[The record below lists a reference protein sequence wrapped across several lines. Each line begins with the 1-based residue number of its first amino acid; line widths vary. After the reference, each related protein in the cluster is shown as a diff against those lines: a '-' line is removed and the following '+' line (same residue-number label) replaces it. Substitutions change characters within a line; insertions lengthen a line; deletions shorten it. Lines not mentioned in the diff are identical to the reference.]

1 MDLKNR
7 KLILPIIL
15 FGYFVI
21 LISAATIGNFVTDNI
36 SNVKSTTQNL
46 YAHPF
51 AVANAASDLKS
62 SMLKTR
68 NEMLRIV
75 FIEHNVE
82 YTKTALVQIEKADEQ
97 TKVDLAEIKSSFLGD
112 MNQVNILESQV
123 AQWVAI
129 HKTIL
134 AIAQNGDFKEAQLE
148 VRNVGTPVF
157 DNIIQTADYVLT
169 FARFKAKSFK
179 EEAESSSA
187 TVVSQTL
194 KLEIFLAAVVILTA
208 ITVVWFVA
216 DLQKELVQVASTDY
230 LTGVPNRRYFMELTE
245 RELNRAKRYGSKV
258 ALVVVDLDLFKRI
271 NDTYG
276 HQVGDIVLKKF
287 CDICENDLRDT
298 DIFGRIGG
306 EEFAIVLPNTPF
318 AEAQEVIERIRQDI
332 EKTDVEIGKESA
344 LHFTASFGMTEIT
357 GGTDFEGMF
366 KHADAALYQAKEN
379 GRNRIC
385 IS

>member
-1 MDLKNR
+1 
-7 KLILPIIL
+7 
-15 FGYFVI
+15 
-21 LISAATIGNFVTDNI
+21 
-36 SNVKSTTQNL
+36 
-46 YAHPF
+46 
-51 AVANAASDLKS
+51 
-62 SMLKTR
+62 MLKAR